1 MPRRLV
7 LPANSDDAL
16 SVFNTLK
23 LTLLIVIPLGVLLA
37 LIFHFKT
44 KADKEVKA
52 GLVDN
57 QLLKEQMAQIA
68 KQKLAER
75 EQEIKDAETV
85 KLPPDEI
92 RKKLESERED
102 YPEYNPV
109 IPLHDLYDDE
119 SVPEEK

>member
-1 MPRRLV
+1 MPG
-7 LPANSDDAL
+7 NSDDVF

-23 LTLLIVIPLGVLLA
+23 LTLLITVPLGVLIA
-37 LIFHFKT
+37 LIYHFKT
-44 KADKEVKA
+44 KVDNEVKT

-57 QLLKEQMAQIA
+57 QILKEQMAQIA

-75 EQEIKDAETV
+75 EQQVIDAQTA
-85 KLPPDEI
+85 KLPPAEI

-109 IPLHDLYDDE
+109 IPLRDLYDDE
-119 SVPEEK
+119 SVSEEK